1 MSNAKRIQVNLA
13 SQPLRN
19 HRFFVSLIS
28 AAAVVFVLLIQISGL
43 IYVNSRQREGDTRA
57 ALAKT
62 QKMIESSQRERNDW
76 NAQVRDLSKKEKERI
91 DAVNG
96 IIAKK
101 AFSWVEFFSELED
114 ALPPGS
120 HVSWMAPL
128 QAGENKLD
136 VRFKIVSQNLTD
148 LLALIQRL
156 NGLGFKRI
164 SVRNE
169 TSVGSELTSE
179 ISFSHERTL

>member
-1 MSNAKRIQVNLA
+1 MSNPQRIQVNLA

-19 HRFFVSLIS
+19 RRFFVSLIS
-28 AAAVVFVLLIQISGL
+28 AAAGVFVLVALLCGL
-43 IYVNSRQREGDTRA
+43 TYVRSSRRGESARA

-62 QKMIESSQRERNDW
+62 QKMIESSQKERNGW
-76 NAQVRDLSKKEKERI
+76 NAQVLDFSKKEKERI
-91 DAVNG
+91 EAVNG

-101 AFSWVEFFSELED
+101 SFSWVDFFSQLED

-120 HVSWMAPL
+120 YVSWIAPL
-128 QAGENKLD
+128 QAGDNRLD
-136 VRFKIVSQNLTD
+136 VRFKVVSQNLTD

-164 SVRNE
+164 SVKNE
-169 TSVGSELTSE
+169 TSLGSQLTSE